1 VSFLG
6 PVPVA
11 VSSARVA
18 GPTRRGVARG
28 LARAFLL
35 LAVFASPA
43 LSRPKEKSDHETQI
57 GRLINNVR
65 YGQDVDALALLDGEQ
80 EARVLVGA
88 AWEKGSS
95 AERAEFQRLFHH
107 IFAGVAFP
115 KMRDSFQHLTSLTYS
130 PPETVGGRLEVASV
144 IHIQAGPKEQELKVR
159 YWLHKGSDGKLRVVD
174 VTIQGDKS
182 FLTNIRDDQVQPILG
197 EGGWPKLL
205 ELMRERV
212 KEVAPPRNA
221 PLAPKK

>member
-1 VSFLG
+1 MSRFAHSAVASSVRFAGPSRRGFGLALIAALAALVVWAG
-6 PVPVA
+6 PV
-11 VSSARVA
+11 SA
-18 GPTRRGVARG
+18 
-28 LARAFLL
+28 
-35 LAVFASPA
+35 
-43 LSRPKEKSDHETQI
+43 RPKEKSDHEAQI

-65 YGQDVDALALLDGEQ
+65 YGQDKDALALLDGEQ
-80 EARVLVGA
+80 EARVLLGA

-95 AERAEFQRLFHH
+95 AERAEFITLFHH

-115 KMRDSFQHLTSLTYS
+115 KMRDSFQHLTSITYGA
-130 PPETVGGRLEVASV
+130 PETVEGRLEVASV

-159 YWLHKGSDGKLRVVD
+159 YWLHKGADGKVRVVD

-182 FLTNIRDDQVQPILG
+182 FLTNIRNDQIQPILA

-205 ELMRERV
+205 ELMRVRA
-212 KEVAPPRNA
+212 KELPAPVNA